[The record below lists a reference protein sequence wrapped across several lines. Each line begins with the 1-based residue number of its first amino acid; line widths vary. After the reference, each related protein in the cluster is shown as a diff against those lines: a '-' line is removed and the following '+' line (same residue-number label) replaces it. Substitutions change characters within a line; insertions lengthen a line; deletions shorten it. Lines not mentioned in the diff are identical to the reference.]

1 VSDSRGASTARHT
14 LGEERSL
21 AQRLA
26 GLAGRVA
33 GSLRV
38 RLLLVNLLVLL
49 VPFAGLEFARVHER
63 QLLDALERDMRDQ
76 AVLVREVLARDSAT
90 GPLEADAIHPVLVSA
105 AARTRTR
112 IRVLDRAGA
121 VLVDSHAEGP
131 PEGPERPAPTVL
143 PRSVY
148 ALSDPLR
155 ESAVAPAPWP
165 EVADRRE
172 VRAALGGIPG
182 SSTRIRDEDPS
193 VILFVTEPIPS
204 GADDGS
210 VVGVVYVTRSTQPVL
225 EELYR
230 IRRSLAK
237 LMSLALLLTFLVTL
251 ALSLSITRPL
261 GVLARA
267 TRQVSAGADVEIP
280 VVGTGEI
287 QEVSSAMS
295 SMWRALRARLR
306 YISEFTADVA
316 HEFKSPLTSIRGAA
330 ELLREGADAEPA
342 VRERFLRNIELDA
355 DRLDRLVSRLL
366 ELSRIDA
373 SSEAFTDVDLDAVVA
388 RVVERTRTDEQ
399 PVEVSGRCG
408 TVRGR
413 PVDLERALLNLV
425 ENALRHGPDGEPVVL
440 RCALERDVVTIAVE
454 DRGPGVPEAL
464 RPRLF
469 DRFFTTDAGERGTG
483 LGLAI
488 VRSVAAAHDGSA
500 ELDASY
506 TRGARFVLSL
516 PARSVAERR

>member
-1 VSDSRGASTARHT
+1 MSDPVGERTLAKQLGGVAR
-14 LGEERSL
+14 
-21 AQRLA
+21 RL
-26 GLAGRVA
+26 A

-63 QLLDALERDMRDQ
+63 QLLGALERDMRDQ
-76 AVLVREVLARDSAT
+76 AVLVGAVLERDSAD
-90 GPLEADAIHPVLVSA
+90 GSLAADAIRPVLVSA
-105 AARTRTR
+105 ATRTRTR
-112 IRVLDRAGA
+112 IRVLDRAGE
-121 VLVDSHAEGP
+121 VIVDSHAEGP

-143 PRSVY
+143 PSSVY
-148 ALSDPLR
+148 VLSEPLR
-155 ESAVAPAPWP
+155 ERTVVPAPWP
-165 EVADRRE
+165 EVSARRE
-172 VRAALGGIPG
+172 VREALAGEPS
-182 SSTRIRDEDPS
+182 SSTRVREEDPS
-193 VILFVTEPIPS
+193 VILFVTEPITVQ
-204 GADDGS
+204 GS
-210 VVGVVYVTRSTQPVL
+210 VTGVVYVTRSTQPVL
-225 EELYR
+225 EQLYK
-230 IRRSLAK
+230 IRRSLTK

-251 ALSLSITRPL
+251 ALALSITRPL

-267 TRQVSAGADVEIP
+267 TRRVSGGADVEIP

-287 QEVSSAMS
+287 REVSSAMS
-295 SMWRALRARLR
+295 AMWRALRARLR
-306 YISEFTADVA
+306 YIDEFTADVA

-330 ELLREGADAEPA
+330 ELLREGGDAEPG

-373 SSEAFTDVDLDAVVA
+373 SSEAFTEVDLDAVIA

-399 PVEVSGRCG
+399 PVEVVGRCG
-408 TVRGR
+408 LVRGR

-440 RCALERDVVTIAVE
+440 RCSGERAVVSIAVE

-488 VRSVAAAHDGSA
+488 VRSVATAHGGTA
-500 ELDASY
+500 ELDSSY

-516 PARSVAERR
+516 PARSLSEP

>member
-1 VSDSRGASTARHT
+1 MTDSSGASATRHAA
-14 LGEERSL
+14 GEERTFV
-21 AQRLA
+21 QRLV
-26 GLAGRVA
+26 GLARRAA

-63 QLLDALERDMRDQ
+63 QLLEALERDMRDQ
-76 AVLVREVLARDSAT
+76 AVIVREVLARDSANGT
-90 GPLEADAIHPVLVSA
+90 LAADAIRPVLVSS

-112 IRVLDRAGA
+112 IRILDRTGQ

-143 PRSVY
+143 PSSVY

-155 ESAVAPAPWP
+155 ESAIVPAPWP
-165 EVADRRE
+165 DVPERRE
-172 VRAALGGIPG
+172 VRTALAGRPG
-182 SSTRIRDEDPS
+182 SSTRVRDENPS
-193 VILFVTEPIPS
+193 VILFVTEPVPS
-204 GADDGS
+204 DDGS
-210 VVGVVYVTRSTQPVL
+210 VAGVVYVTRSTQPVI

-230 IRRSLAK
+230 IRRSLTR

-251 ALSLSITRPL
+251 ALAVSITRPL

-267 TRQVSAGADVEIP
+267 TRRVSDGADVEIP

-295 SMWRALRARLR
+295 AMWRALRARLR

-366 ELSRIDA
+366 ELSRIDT
-373 SSEAFTDVDLDAVVA
+373 SSEAFADVDLDAVVA
-388 RVVERTRTDEQ
+388 RVVERTRTEEQ
-399 PVEVSGRCG
+399 PVEVIGRCG
-408 TVRGR
+408 HVRGR
-413 PVDLERALLNLV
+413 PLDLERALLNLV
-425 ENALRHGPDGEPVVL
+425 ENALRHGPDSEPVVV
-440 RCALERDVVTIAVE
+440 RCATDGALVSIAVE
-454 DRGPGVPEAL
+454 DRGPGVAEAL

-469 DRFFTTDAGERGTG
+469 DRFFTTEAGERGTG

-488 VRSVAAAHDGSA
+488 VRSVAAAHDGTA
-500 ELDASY
+500 ELDAAY
-506 TRGARFVLSL
+506 TRGARFVLSVPVRPL
-516 PARSVAERR
+516 PDRR